1 MTLTK
6 RQDTY
11 LYVLA
16 DDVLLP
22 TASEKIC
29 ENLDTIAYEEALRS
43 RRPSYASLVLDVD
56 MGALETWKSDK
67 KCNMKES
74 GDAVLRAQSYV
85 YATTWYLDVVEL
97 TTIRDHLPSD
107 DSTSCCKNFERE
119 GIQCQLSPS

>member
-1 MTLTK
+1 MTLTE
-6 RQDTY
+6 RQDAY

-43 RRPSYASLVLDVD
+43 RRPSYASLDVD
-56 MGALETWKSDK
+56 MRALETWKSDK

-85 YATTWYLDVVEL
+85 YATT
-97 TTIRDHLPSD
+97 
-107 DSTSCCKNFERE
+107 
-119 GIQCQLSPS
+119 